1 MLASQHCWIL
11 SDFFHSNCNITD
23 GIYKEVGGS
32 GGGWEGGVGVGGKPK
47 AD

>member
-23 GIYKEVGGS
+23 GTYKEVGG
-32 GGGWEGGVGVGGKPK
+32 WEGVEVAGVDGKLK
-47 AD
+47 AG